1 MHALITDLFGTA
13 ISSIALCRHES
24 IQYPLLFQ
32 LFSCFRR
39 LVGFVLD
46 LIA

>member
-1 MHALITDLFGTA
+1 MHALITDLFRTA
-13 ISSIALCRHES
+13 ISPIALYRYES

-32 LFSCFRR
+32 LASCFRR
-39 LVGFVLD
+39 LVGFVFD